1 MKIEHCYEPDGTPTR
16 CPHCGCTDLQ
26 CEVHVIVNGH
36 IAEESTTCVGC
47 GEHLSF
53 WAYGSYQPTPHLIY
67 HSNKA
72 VKSVIN
78 WFIKK
83 GFTK

>member
-1 MKIEHCYEPDGTPTR
+1 M
-16 CPHCGCTDLQ
+16 
-26 CEVHVIVNGH
+26 VILLKRAQGVQDVVKS
-36 IAEESTTCVGC
+36 IA
-47 GEHLSF
+47 F
-53 WAYGSYQPTPHLIY
+53 WAYGLYQPTPHLIY

-72 VKSVIN
+72 VKTVIN